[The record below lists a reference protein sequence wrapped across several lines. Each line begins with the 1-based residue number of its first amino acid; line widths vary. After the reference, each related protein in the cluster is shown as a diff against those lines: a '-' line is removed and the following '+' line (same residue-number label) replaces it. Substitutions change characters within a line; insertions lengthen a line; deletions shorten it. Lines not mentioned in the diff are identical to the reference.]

1 MSQTI
6 PLGERL
12 KEERLRLGLNQD
24 ALGVTP
30 QAQRRYEKGE
40 RYPDAEYLARFADLG
55 GDVQYIVTGKR
66 SEGALVAEEERL
78 VYAFRQLKDSA
89 REAVANMIDTFAAQ
103 AAAPPRRKLPDTLPG
118 EVKDVDDDKPAA
130 RARRQGKA

>member
-1 MSQTI
+1 MVSI
-6 PLGERL
+6 GDRIR
-12 KEERLRLGLNQD
+12 EERERLGL
-24 ALGVTP
+24 T
-30 QAQRRYEKGE
+30 QAQMGVAPKTQRFYESGE
-40 RYPDAEYLARFADLG
+40 RYPDAEYLARFAELG

-89 REAVANMIDTFAAQ
+89 REAVANMIDTFAQQ
-103 AAAPPRRKLPDTLPG
+103 AGEPVRRKLPDTLPG

-130 RARRQGKA
+130 RARRQGKG